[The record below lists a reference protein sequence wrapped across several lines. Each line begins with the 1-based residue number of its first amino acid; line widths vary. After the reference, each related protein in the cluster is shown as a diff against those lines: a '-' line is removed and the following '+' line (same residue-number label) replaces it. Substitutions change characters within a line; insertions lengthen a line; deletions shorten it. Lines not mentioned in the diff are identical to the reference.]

1 MAVWIGHGAPGVCA
15 LGAAELLPPGLVFAI
30 CPGDGEATPVR
41 CPGGG
46 DAFGEAAPAGETAG
60 AVAGELPGEVAATGA
75 AGLAAPG
82 GDGDSSG
89 AGARAPMFAR
99 SWPIRIFPR
108 NTGR

>member
-1 MAVWIGHGAPGVCA
+1 M
-15 LGAAELLPPGLVFAI
+15 VFAI

-46 DAFGEAAPAGETAG
+46 DAFGEDAA
-60 AVAGELPGEVAATGA
+60 AVAGELPDVAGTAASEAPVAWA
-75 AGLAAPG
+75 AGLAAPAG
-82 GDGDSSG
+82 AGDSSG